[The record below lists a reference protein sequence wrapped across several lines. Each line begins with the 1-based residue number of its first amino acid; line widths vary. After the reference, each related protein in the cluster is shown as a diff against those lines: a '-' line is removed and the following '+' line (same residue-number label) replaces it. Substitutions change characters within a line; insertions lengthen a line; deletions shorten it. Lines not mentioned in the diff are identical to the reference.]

1 LFFSFHAF
9 SKSNKPCRKRRM
21 ARVPEGLSEKNRFAQ
36 RQQREKIAGCAFEL
50 HDVFPY
56 TYLFRSR
63 LPRLFG
69 VVRKIRSVRQ
79 RCGVSSQY
87 GRSMLSAPDP
97 AQVPVLRDMRGM
109 SFKSQ
114 KSFQAQCGSAP
125 CLNV

>member
-1 LFFSFHAF
+1 
-9 SKSNKPCRKRRM
+9 M
-21 ARVPEGLSEKNRFAQ
+21 ARVPEGLSEKTDSPKGKSVKRSPPV
-36 RQQREKIAGCAFEL
+36 FEH

-63 LPRLFG
+63 LPRLLG

-79 RCGVSSQY
+79 RCGVSLQY
-87 GRSMLSAPDP
+87 GRRMLSAPDP

-114 KSFQAQCGSAP
+114 TSFQARFGSV
-125 CLNV
+125 LRLDV